1 MRKLRTRIMV
11 GAAVATFAGTA
22 AFAAVSMTES
32 ATAANTVALTT
43 TGTTTGNTNSSTA
56 NGVVTAKAATALSIE
71 VGKPAIQA
79 GRLDVIRGRL
89 TAGGTPTGRRIVE
102 LYRFDAK
109 TGKWIPARVNLTR
122 KGGVVRFAIRPLV
135 DARYE
140 LVYHGGAKLAPARS
154 STVTI
159 TVTT

>member
-11 GAAVATFAGTA
+11 GAAVATFAGAA
-22 AFAAVSMTES
+22 AFAAVSMTDD

-43 TGTTTGNTNSSTA
+43 TNNSTA
-56 NGVVTAKAATALSIE
+56 NTAVTAKAGTALSVE
-71 VGKPAIQA
+71 VSKPTIAA
-79 GRLDVIRGRL
+79 GRLDVISGTL
-89 TAGGTPTGRRIVE
+89 TAGSTPARLRIVE
-102 LYRFDAK
+102 LYRFDRK

-135 DARYE
+135 TAEYE
-140 LVYHGGAKLAPARS
+140 LVYHGGAKLAPVRS
-154 STVTI
+154 AAVTI